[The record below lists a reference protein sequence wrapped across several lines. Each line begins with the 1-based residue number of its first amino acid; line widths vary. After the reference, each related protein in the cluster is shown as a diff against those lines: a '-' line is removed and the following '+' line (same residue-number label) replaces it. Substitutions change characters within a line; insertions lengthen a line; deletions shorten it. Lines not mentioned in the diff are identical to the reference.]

1 MAGRDIMA
9 PSLALSETSTRPGV
23 LSPHGNAPGS
33 TDTRPIRTRAMPV
46 DRAVNELK
54 TAILQY
60 THFMAQIDPSR
71 MNLQDF
77 RTLTFR
83 SQTSFTAI
91 HSQFQALSKILAKN
105 GLTEERKNL
114 ERDVTNC
121 RVLHWNLELH
131 PRGKSLQSVPR
142 IAPDSSPNLQPTK
155 TTNPESA
162 FIEHQDT
169 PPKSIRSETQ
179 AVQYVQ
185 REDHSLHRT
194 QSEASIPSIP
204 DPPVEY
210 ESEEH
215 RQRVLTQKIRL

>member
-1 MAGRDIMA
+1 MA
-9 PSLALSETSTRPGV
+9 PSLAFSETSTRPGV

-33 TDTRPIRTRAMPV
+33 TDTRPVRTRAMPV

-60 THFMAQIDPSR
+60 THFMAQVDPSR
-71 MNLQDF
+71 MNLHDF

-91 HSQFQALSKILAKN
+91 HSQFQVLSKILAKN

-131 PRGKSLQSVPR
+131 PRGSPFRAFPESPPILHLTFNPPR
-142 IAPDSSPNLQPTK
+142 QRTRRAPSSNTK
-155 TTNPESA
+155 TPHQNPSA
-162 FIEHQDT
+162 RRPRLSNMSKGKTT
-169 PPKSIRSETQ
+169 PYIGHRAKPRFLPFPTHPLNTKAKNTG
-179 AVQYVQ
+179 
-185 REDHSLHRT
+185 RE
-194 QSEASIPSIP
+194 
-204 DPPVEY
+204 Y
-210 ESEEH
+210 
-215 RQRVLTQKIRL
+215 